1 MRMSAT
7 QAPKHKSQ
15 ILAFPAPGRE
25 EGFAMP
31 SWLMLLSFGFMAMMV
46 LLFGGLLAWSWFGT
60 VEESVPGNGQF
71 LPEGKIRRVMSPVNG
86 LVAEIY
92 VNENQHVRAGQ
103 RLMILDPEATNIEQS
118 GFQEQL
124 AQLQQ
129 ESLALQAAATGS
141 NPGRLSPIQQAWLD
155 STRRSYQSQAQEV
168 DMQIEA
174 SRHAYQQAIA
184 QQNSVQAI
192 LDSKKQQLQKLRQL
206 YEQGGLPKK
215 DLSDYEQ
222 EVQLKEGE
230 RDAYKEVASTRQA
243 EIEQAESRKRTLND
257 KYRQDLMG
265 RVLDHTNRM
274 SALRTQI
281 AQAQLTMK
289 REIIVAPISGT
300 INEQAVHGK
309 GEIVAGGS
317 AILTIVP
324 DDAELSAE
332 VKVANRDLSYIQ
344 VGQKV
349 GLKMEA
355 FPQHHFGRLWGTID
369 AISPSSHTDNEGHQF
384 FTVKITPAQTT
395 MKDEDGKTYPIRP
408 GMTVTADIITRKKR
422 ILNFFTE
429 SIHERVDN
437 AFREPTTR

>member
-1 MRMSAT
+1 MSAT
-7 QAPKHKSQ
+7 QAHKPKSHV
-15 ILAFPAPGRE
+15 IAFPNPGKDD
-25 EGFAMP
+25 GMAIP
-31 SWLMLLSFGFMAMMV
+31 PWLTLLSLGFLV
-46 LLFGGLLAWSWFGT
+46 LIGLIFGGLFAWSWFGS
-60 VEESVPGNGQF
+60 VEESVPGSGQF
-71 LPEGKIRRVMSPVNG
+71 VPEGRLRRVMAPVNG
-86 LVAEIY
+86 IVSEIH
-92 VNENQHVRAGQ
+92 VSENQHVTAGQ
-103 RLMILDPEATNIEQS
+103 KLMVLDPEATNIEQS

-129 ESLALQAAATGS
+129 ESRALQAAATGS
-141 NPGRLSPIQQAWLD
+141 SPGRLDPIQQAWLD
-155 STRRSYQSQAQEV
+155 STRRSYQSQSQEI

-174 SRHAYQQAIA
+174 ARHAYQQAIA
-184 QQNSVQAI
+184 QQKSMQAI
-192 LDSKKQQLQKLRQL
+192 LDSKNQQVQKLRQL

-215 DLSDYEQ
+215 DLNDYEQ

-230 RDAYKEVASTRQA
+230 RDAYKEIASTRQA

-281 AQAQLTMK
+281 AQAQLTVK
-289 REIIVAPISGT
+289 REMIVAPISGT
-300 INEQAVHGK
+300 INEQTVHGK
-309 GEIVAGGS
+309 GEIVTGGS

-355 FPQHHFGRLWGTID
+355 FPQSQFGRLWGTIET
-369 AISPSSHTDNEGHQF
+369 ISPSSHADNEGHQF
-384 FTVKITPAQTT
+384 FTIKIKPAQTV
-395 MKDEDGKTYPIRP
+395 MKDEGGKAHPIRP
-408 GMTVTADIITRKKR
+408 GMTVAADIITRKKR